1 MKNIRIGKDI
11 FVKWYFVSIDK
22 PLTDLN
28 LSIELRDSRKNITFI
43 NDFEINDDNSGVT
56 FTIRGRIFKNLGRYT
71 LTCWSNRNLD
81 DQAVIDY
88 VDAFNLV
95 PTTDEEG
102 DDGMPA
108 YNIEV
113 STIELFQGPQGP
125 KGDKGDPGEQG
136 PKGDPGE
143 PGPQG
148 PKGDPG
154 EGASLNPGYGISIE
168 NNTISID
175 TNTIATKAYVDEIIG
190 NIDTI
195 LTSI

>member
-11 FVKWYFVSIDK
+11 FVKWYFTSIDK

-102 DDGMPA
+102 DDGMPS

-113 STIELFQGPQGP
+113 STIELFQGSQGTP
-125 KGDKGDPGEQG
+125 
-136 PKGDPGE
+136 
-143 PGPQG
+143 
-148 PKGDPG
+148 
-154 EGASLNPGYGISIE
+154 LNPGYGISIE
-168 NNTISID
+168 NNTISVD
-175 TNTIATKAYVDEIIG
+175 TNTIATKSYVDDLVGDIETLLSQI
-190 NIDTI
+190 
-195 LTSI
+195 